1 MESDDGGGQDQLRER
16 VSYTSTKKLSGRNK
30 TKDVLEHSVHE
41 SI

>member
-16 VSYTSTKKLSGRNK
+16 VSYTSTKQLSGRNK